1 MRKLFA
7 LFSTMALL
15 ASCQQAPK
23 GSTQAVVDA
32 FAQEKDSTTAPI
44 SERQALIGTTTA
56 SIDTPNVK
64 KEDETKARDLQKE
77 ATDSQKQSSHTAYFV
92 VGSKSML
99 HDLGLIKGVFKKK
112 ADFDNLDNSKFSKV
126 DVRKFKELNIN
137 SKKAKLIPPKPVNS
151 YLLIENPDETTT
163 LRITD
168 PDAFWEDSPYLIIQ
182 TK

>member
-7 LFSTMALL
+7 LFSAMVLL

-23 GSTQAVVDA
+23 GSSQAVVDA
-32 FAQEKDSTTAPI
+32 FAQDKDSTTAPI
-44 SERQALIGTTTA
+44 SERQALIGSTTA

-64 KEDETKARDLQKE
+64 IEDEPKASDLQKE
-77 ATDSQKQSSHTAYFV
+77 TTTSQKQTNHTAYFV

-112 ADFDNLDNSKFSKV
+112 ADYANFDNSKFSKV
-126 DVRKFKELNIN
+126 DIRKFKELNIN
-137 SKKAKLIPPKPVNS
+137 SKKAKLITPKPDNS